1 MKNKIKV
8 LLILLSLLLCFNL
21 VACGKNNK
29 NNEKNNSKENVEV
42 STGNKEEP
50 KPEEKKE
57 ENEEVANKETNKET
71 NEEKEVVLYFGDEN
85 AEYLVGETRK
95 INNPTP
101 KTVVEE
107 LIAGPKGTKIFGVFP
122 ENTKVIDIT
131 VKDKIAKVNFT
142 QSLLQELNGNYSSI
156 TASQLMLYSLSNTL
170 ITYKDFNIEKLE
182 ISIDGKKIDLFG
194 PIDISSPVELNKDI
208 LKK

>member
-8 LLILLSLLLCFNL
+8 SLILLSLLLSFNL

-29 NNEKNNSKENVEV
+29 NNEKNNSKEVVEV
-42 STGNKEEP
+42 STDKKEDS

-57 ENEEVANKETNKET
+57 ENKKETNKET
-71 NEEKEVVLYFGDEN
+71 NGEKEVVLYFSDEN

-101 KTVVEE
+101 KAVVEQ
-107 LIAGPKGTKIFGVFP
+107 LIMGPKGSKIFGVFP
-122 ENTKVIDIT
+122 ENTKVIDIE

-142 QSLLQELNGNYSSI
+142 KNLSQELNGNYSSI
-156 TASQLMLYSLSNTL
+156 TSSQLMLYSLANTL
-170 ITYKDFNIEKLE
+170 ITYKDFGIEKVE
-182 ISIDGKKIDLFG
+182 IAIEGKKINLFG

-208 LKK
+208 LK

>member
-8 LLILLSLLLCFNL
+8 SLILLSLLISFNL

-29 NNEKNNSKENVEV
+29 NNEKNNSKEVVEV
-42 STGNKEEP
+42 STDKKEDS

-57 ENEEVANKETNKET
+57 DNKKETDKETNG
-71 NEEKEVVLYFGDEN
+71 EKEVVLYFSDEN

-101 KTVVEE
+101 KAVVEQ
-107 LIAGPKGTKIFGVFP
+107 LIMGPKGSEIFGVFP
-122 ENTKVIDIT
+122 ENTKVIDIE

-142 QSLLQELNGNYSSI
+142 KDLSQELNGNYSSI
-156 TASQLMLYSLSNTL
+156 TSSQLMLYSLANTL
-170 ITYKDFNIEKLE
+170 ITYKDFGIEKVE
-182 ISIDGKKIDLFG
+182 IAIEGKKINLFG
-194 PIDISSPVELNKDI
+194 PIDISSPVGLNKDI
-208 LKK
+208 LKQ